1 MNTTNICHILPCSID
16 QDMTAPVGMYF
27 HPTQLNLSGCGDNA
41 RSATGSSEGSEAADD
56 VKEMTKNDDG
66 SGGAEEGTQDAVLI
80 MAAQYRGRGL
90 LCATDAPEPTIS
102 NSNDTRTTK
111 VLSKLPSTMLGV
123 ALAPTNSHTTNNNN
137 LKEQPL
143 ATIEHFSQM
152 YNWQHE
158 HDVEKVKRTTEEKN
172 WEKSGLEGVLGWCE
186 LSHSVSSRN
195 KDVFVVEIIVLCYCR
210 KLTSCLLLLFFRCTI
225 LSQSLLEFV
234 CSFIISYT
242 NHCESLGDE
251 CAMKDALLD
260 ALKRSR

>member
-1 MNTTNICHILPCSID
+1 MNNTNICHILPCSID

-66 SGGAEEGTQDAVLI
+66 SGGAEEGTHDAVLI

-123 ALAPTNSHTTNNNN
+123 ALAPTNSHTNNNNNN

-143 ATIEHFSQM
+143 ATIEHFSQI

-158 HDVEKVKRTTEEKN
+158 HDVEKVKRMTEEKN
-172 WEKSGLEGVLGWCE
+172 WERAVWKGFLDGVSLA
-186 LSHSVSSRN
+186 
-195 KDVFVVEIIVLCYCR
+195 I
-210 KLTSCLLLLFFRCTI
+210 RCTI

-234 CSFIISYT
+234 SSFIISYT

-260 ALKRSR
+260 ALKVHDKIFHSL